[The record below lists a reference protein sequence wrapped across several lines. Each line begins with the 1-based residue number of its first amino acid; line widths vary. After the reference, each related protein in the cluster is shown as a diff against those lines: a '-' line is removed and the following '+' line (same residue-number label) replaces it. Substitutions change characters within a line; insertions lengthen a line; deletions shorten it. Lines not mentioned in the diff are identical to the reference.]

1 MSRLQ
6 KKFLDY
12 LKSIQWNDPGTGSF
26 LFWFV
31 HILFFFIL
39 HTNGGDRVTFVWIE
53 LVFWLM
59 RHINILC
66 MIY

>member
-1 MSRLQ
+1 MVMSRLQ

-31 HILFFFIL
+31 HILFFLFCTL
-39 HTNGGDRVTFVWIE
+39 MVVIE
-53 LVFWLM
+53 LL
-59 RHINILC
+59 LC
-66 MIY
+66 G